1 MNRLTSTEVVT
12 VTANGRNHSPASPLM
27 KATGTNTAMIE
38 NVVAVTA
45 SPISA
50 VPLRAAVMRSS
61 PRSRCRMMFSRTTM
75 ASSISTPIAS
85 DRPSS
90 VMKFSVKP
98 ASHTAMK
105 AAIAE
110 VGSDR
115 AVMSVER
122 HELRKANTTST
133 VSPAPRISA
142 SITFM
147 QVEVRLVAAVLR
159 DHETGAR
166 RAAWPRSPSR
176 SCAPRRRPRPC
187 SRRASA

>member
-1 MNRLTSTEVVT
+1 MNRLTSTDATT
-12 VTANGRNHSPASPLM
+12 VTANGRNHSPAPPPM
-27 KATGTNTAMIE
+27 KATGTNTAMME

-45 SPISA
+45 RPISA

-61 PRSRCRMMFSRTTM
+61 PRSMCRTMFSRTTM

-98 ASHTAMK
+98 HSHTAMN

-115 AVMSVER
+115 PVISVER
-122 HELRKANTTST
+122 QEFRKA
-133 VSPAPRISA
+133 
-142 SITFM
+142 
-147 QVEVRLVAAVLR
+147 
-159 DHETGAR
+159 
-166 RAAWPRSPSR
+166 
-176 SCAPRRRPRPC
+176 
-187 SRRASA
+187 